1 MGEWHKMK
9 HTIQALVENK
19 FGVLARVASLFS
31 ARGFNIVSLA
41 VGETEDP
48 TVSCMTMVVDA
59 EDERIL
65 EQIKKQLNKLI
76 DIIKV
81 VDFTRKDYID
91 RDLILMKVSKTGKH
105 KKIIESLTKK
115 YPVNIVEQTKGYYI
129 LEICSDRHQEES
141 ILKELKKLE
150 VKELVRTGKI
160 AISK

>member
-1 MGEWHKMK
+1 MK

-48 TVSCMTMVVDA
+48 TISCMTMVVDA

-76 DIIKV
+76 DVIKV

-91 RDLILMKVSKTGKH
+91 RDLILMKVSKEGKH
-105 KKIIESLTKK
+105 KKTIEDLTKK
-115 YPVNIVEQTKGYYI
+115 YPVKIVEETKGYYL
-129 LEICSDRHQEES
+129 LEICSDRHQEEE